1 MHTTRAANSRRAL
14 NTFQDSLASGR
25 LALRSALPDL
35 TAARRQVREY
45 AAHVLTIWRKS
56 LEAPLRLLVDPE
68 ARKPPSLLPP
78 TLWADGAAYC
88 HRTH

>member
-1 MHTTRAANSRRAL
+1 MHTTLAALSRRAL

-35 TAARRQVREY
+35 TTARRQVREY
-45 AAHVLTIWRKS
+45 SAHVLTIWRKS

-68 ARKPPSLLPP
+68 ARKPPLPPPP